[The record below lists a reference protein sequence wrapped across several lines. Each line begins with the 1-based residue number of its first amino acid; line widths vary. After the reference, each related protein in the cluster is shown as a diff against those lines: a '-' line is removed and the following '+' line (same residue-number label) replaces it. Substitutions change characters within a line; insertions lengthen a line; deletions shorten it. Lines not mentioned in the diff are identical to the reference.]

1 MVEEVGR
8 TYVRLFVKEGMK
20 SHDPDASK
28 VGVIARTDQSELTCC
43 ELALQVFRPWRR
55 TDAKMM
61 S

>member
-1 MVEEVGR
+1 MGR

-28 VGVIARTDQSELTCC
+28 DGVIIRADQSELTCC

-55 TDAKMM
+55 VDAQMM